1 MIESWLEIACEV
13 PDEYSEVVAD
23 FLTDLSGKGVCVD
36 NQCVDAFSVSE
47 IPDSTRVVIKA
58 YLSADSDPAPQ
69 MRELE
74 DFMSELSMRHPSA
87 SFGPTMLTAVNAE
100 DWSSSWKVHF
110 KPLRVGKRLLIV
122 PTWEESM
129 QLPGDLVIR
138 IDPGMAFGTGG
149 HETTRLCLEMLEG
162 VMEGGPLL
170 TVPSLLDLGT
180 GSGILAMAAS
190 LLGAGRILAL
200 DIDPDA
206 IVVARENI
214 TLNQLSDQIE
224 CGTVPLESLNES
236 FDIILANILA
246 EELVR
251 LAPYLAERLQPGGTL
266 ILSGILAEKEPLVR
280 QGFASQP
287 LKYIQT
293 ASAGEWVAILYR
305 NETIS

>member
-1 MIESWLEIACEV
+1 MIDLWLEIACDV
-13 PDEYSEVVAD
+13 PEEHADVVAD
-23 FLTDLSGKGVCVD
+23 FLTQLTGKGVCVD
-36 NQCVDAFSVSE
+36 NQCVDAFSTSE
-47 IPDSTRVVIKA
+47 IPDSVRVVIKA
-58 YLSADSDPAPQ
+58 YLPADSDPAPQ
-69 MRELE
+69 MHELE
-74 DFMSELSMRHPSA
+74 TFLSELSRRHPAA
-87 SFGPTMLTAVNAE
+87 SFAPPTLSAVNSE

-122 PTWEESM
+122 PTWEEAT

-149 HETTRLCLEMLEG
+149 HETTRLCLELLEI

-180 GSGILAMAAS
+180 GSGILAIAAS

-206 IVVARENI
+206 VVVARDNLA
-214 TLNQLSDQIE
+214 LNGLSDSVE
-224 CGTVPLESLNES
+224 CGTAPLESLTER

-251 LAPYLAERLQPGGTL
+251 LAPYLTERLQPGGAL

-287 LKYIQT
+287 LKYCRT
-293 ASAGEWVAILYR
+293 VCAGEWVAMLYR
-305 NETIS
+305 NEAGA